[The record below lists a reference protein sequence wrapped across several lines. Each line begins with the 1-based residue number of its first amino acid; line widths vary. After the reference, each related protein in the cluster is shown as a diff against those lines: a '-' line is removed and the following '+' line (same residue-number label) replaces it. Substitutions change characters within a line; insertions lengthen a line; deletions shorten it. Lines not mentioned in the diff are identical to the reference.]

1 MTREHDGDP
10 GNRGWTYMWVV
21 KTEVTRGSGLFDTCV
36 GPLELSSPLRTCM
49 WMLSV
54 LGKLLKSS
62 ASSARSCAL
71 LLVGKPGFL
80 SLFFIVLESSSTDDH
95 GSHAQP

>member
-1 MTREHDGDP
+1 MSDVSVWSP
-10 GNRGWTYMWVV
+10 GLSGSPMRDTALLAG
-21 KTEVTRGSGLFDTCV
+21 KSGLFDTCV
-36 GPLELSSPLRTCM
+36 GPLELSPPLRTCM

-62 ASSARSCAL
+62 ASSARPCAL
-71 LLVGKPGFL
+71 LLVGKSGFL

-95 GSHAQP
+95 GSHARP